1 MTKGERESPVT
12 GGTPVNGFNQ
22 VTAINCNE
30 GVETTCTFKEA
41 LNEKNA
47 HVKPP
52 AGEPAGEIRN
62 FAVIRCREAY
72 SGV

>member
-1 MTKGERESPVT
+1 MKGKARPPH
-12 GGTPVNGFNQ
+12 GTPVNEFNQ

-47 HVKPP
+47 YVKPL
-52 AGEPAGEIRN
+52 ANEPIGEIRN
-62 FAVIRCREAY
+62 FAVIRCWKAY
-72 SGV
+72 SGVWP